1 MSYEENP
8 TNSEPDVVSS
18 RGPRRSNRLIAPAAA
33 ARLDRFLAENAED
46 LSRSAAARLIKS
58 HLVRV
63 NGQTAD
69 PSDRVVVGDVVEF
82 EIPEAYI
89 SAAAPESIPLEIVY
103 EDDDLAVID
112 KPAGMVVHPAPGHHT
127 GTLVHALLGR
137 GGGWSAVGGVTRP
150 GIVHRLDKGT
160 SGLIVVA
167 RNDASHRALSSQLKD
182 RSLSRT
188 YMAIVRGL
196 VKDEAGELEGP
207 IGRDPNER
215 KRMAVVS
222 GGRFARTR
230 YQVVERRGGH
240 TLLRCDLDTG
250 RTHQIRVHLAALGHP
265 VTGDVEYGGGE
276 ASVARPMLHAWRLRL
291 RHPRT
296 GEEMSFEAPPP
307 SDFQEFWAGLSNP
320 PPRSP
325 GRSARAAERPRPG
338 GG

>member
-1 MSYEENP
+1 M
-8 TNSEPDVVSS
+8 
-18 RGPRRSNRLIAPAAA
+18 
-33 ARLDRFLAENAED
+33 
-46 LSRSAAARLIKS
+46 
-58 HLVRV
+58 RV

-69 PSDRVVVGDVVEF
+69 PADRVAAGDVVEF
-82 EIPEAYI
+82 EIPEAYV
-89 SAAAPESIPLEIVY
+89 SEAAPEAIPLEVVY
-103 EDDDLAVID
+103 EDEDLAVIN
-112 KPAGMVVHPAPGHHT
+112 KPAGMVVHPAPGHQT

-137 GGGWSAVGGVTRP
+137 GGGWSAVGGVSRP

-167 RNDASHRALSSQLKD
+167 RNDASHRKLSAQLKD

-207 IGRDPNER
+207 IGRDPKER

-230 YQVVERRGGH
+230 YRVLGRRGGH

-250 RTHQIRVHLAALGHP
+250 RTHQIRVHLAALGYP
-265 VTGDVEYGGGE
+265 VTGDAEYGGAE
-276 ASVARPMLHAWRLRL
+276 AGVSRPMLHAWRLRM

-296 GEEMSFEAPPP
+296 GEEMNFETPPP
-307 SDFQEFWAGLSNP
+307 SDFEEFWEGL
-320 PPRSP
+320 
-325 GRSARAAERPRPG
+325 E
-338 GG
+338 

>member
-1 MSYEENP
+1 
-8 TNSEPDVVSS
+8 VSS
-18 RGPRRSNRLIAPAAA
+18 RGPLNAHRLIATAAA
-33 ARLDRFLAENAED
+33 ARLDRFLAEHAED

-58 HLVRV
+58 HLVRL
-63 NGQTAD
+63 NGQAAD
-69 PSDRVVVGDVVEF
+69 PADRVVAGDVVDF
-82 EIPEAYI
+82 EIPEAYVAE
-89 SAAAPESIPLEIVY
+89 AAGEAIPLEIVY
-103 EDDDLAVID
+103 EDEDLAVVD

-167 RNDASHRALSSQLKD
+167 RNDVSHRALSAQLKD

-188 YMAIVRGL
+188 YMAIVRGR
-196 VKDEAGELEGP
+196 VKDDAGELEGP
-207 IGRDPNER
+207 IGRDPRDR

-230 YQVVERRGGH
+230 YQVIDRRPGH

-265 VTGDVEYGGGE
+265 VTGDAEYGGEE
-276 ASVARPMLHAWRLRL
+276 AGASRPMLHAWRLRL

-296 GEEMSFEAPPP
+296 GEEMSFEAAPPA
-307 SDFQEFWAGLSNP
+307 DFDEFWASLK
-320 PPRSP
+320 
-325 GRSARAAERPRPG
+325 
-338 GG
+338 